1 MKPIDSTRLGWFESA
16 KTGFEQALALKLAS
30 TNGPSS
36 LLNDAFEYA
45 LLGGGKRL
53 RAMLVFSAGHAAGT
67 PFNQLTD
74 AACAIEAMHAY
85 SLVHD
90 DLPCMDNDILRRGK
104 PTCHVKFGEA
114 FALLAGDAL
123 QTAAFQWLAESDQG
137 TVATRMQQIAALAG
151 ASGIQGM
158 AAGQAIDLAHV
169 GKPMNLEALKQMHA
183 RKTGDLIKASV
194 RLGYLSNPDLPLHHQ
209 EGLEVYAN
217 CLGLAYQV
225 IDDILDV
232 ESTSEMLGK
241 TSGKDALNNKP
252 TIVSLTSL
260 EEARQLLEQ
269 LREAALKACSTLEV
283 EQRAPLED
291 LVELI
296 TNRTS

>member
-1 MKPIDSTRLGWFESA
+1 VKAVEAAQMHWFEQTKSC
-16 KTGFEQALALKLAS
+16 FEEALAEKLGRY
-30 TNGPSS
+30 TGPSV
-36 LLNDAFEYA
+36 LLNQAFEYA

-67 PFNQLTD
+67 PTAQLTD

-90 DLPCMDNDILRRGK
+90 DLPSMDNDVLRRGK

-123 QTAAFQWLAESDQG
+123 QTAAFQWLAESGQG
-137 TVATRMQQIAALAG
+137 SVQTRMKQIAALAA
-151 ASGIQGM
+151 ASGLQGM

-169 GKPMNLEALKQMHA
+169 GKPMVLEELKRMHA
-183 RKTGDLIKASV
+183 RKTGDLIRAAV
-194 RLGYLSNPDLPLHHQ
+194 RMGYFSSPDLPASQ
-209 EGLEVYAN
+209 QQGLEVYAN
-217 CLGLAYQV
+217 CLGLAYQI

-232 ESTSEMLGK
+232 ESTSEVLGK

-252 TIVSLTSL
+252 TMVSLTSL
-260 EEARQLLEQ
+260 EEARQLLGQ
-269 LREAALKACSTLEV
+269 LRDEALEACSALSPQKRV
-283 EQRAPLED
+283 PLEN